1 MQPGRKQQAP
11 SFKRQAS
18 SVDSQENVGY
28 KNLKERRSKHM
39 AQSYPIWIDVSGDN
53 YKQSR
58 SFGSRDSVTMDI
70 KVGSS
75 KTYSNDLA
83 RVSIHMREDAAG
95 NRTFALALDGLVVR
109 SAVMTK
115 EKKFFHRDPEAA

>member
-1 MQPGRKQQAP
+1 M
-11 SFKRQAS
+11 
-18 SVDSQENVGY
+18 
-28 KNLKERRSKHM
+28 SK
-39 AQSYPIWIDVSGDN
+39 SYPIWIDVSGDN

-83 RVSIHMREDAAG
+83 RVSIHMREDDAG
-95 NRTFALALDGLVVR
+95 NRTFALALDGMVMR

-115 EKKFFHRDPEAA
+115 DKKFYHRDPKAA

>member
-1 MQPGRKQQAP
+1 
-11 SFKRQAS
+11 
-18 SVDSQENVGY
+18 
-28 KNLKERRSKHM
+28 M

-53 YKQSR
+53 YKKDK
-58 SFGSRDSVTMDI
+58 SFGSRDHVSLDI

-83 RVSIHMREDAAG
+83 RVSIHMQEDDAG
-95 NRTFALALDGLVVR
+95 NRTFALAVDGLVLR

-115 EKKFFHRDPEAA
+115 DKKFFHRDPKAA

>member
-1 MQPGRKQQAP
+1 
-11 SFKRQAS
+11 
-18 SVDSQENVGY
+18 
-28 KNLKERRSKHM
+28 M

-53 YKQSR
+53 YKKDK
-58 SFGSRDSVTMDI
+58 SFGSREHVTMDI

-83 RVSIHMREDAAG
+83 RVSIHMREDEAG
-95 NRTFALALDGLVVR
+95 NRTFALAVDGLVLR

-115 EKKFFHRDPEAA
+115 EKKFYHRDPEAA

>member
-1 MQPGRKQQAP
+1 
-11 SFKRQAS
+11 
-18 SVDSQENVGY
+18 
-28 KNLKERRSKHM
+28 M

-53 YKQSR
+53 YKNSK
-58 SFGSRDSVTMDI
+58 SFGSRDYVTLDI

-83 RVSIHMREDAAG
+83 RVSIHMREDDAG

-115 EKKFFHRDPEAA
+115 EKKFWHRDPKVA

>member
-1 MQPGRKQQAP
+1 
-11 SFKRQAS
+11 
-18 SVDSQENVGY
+18 
-28 KNLKERRSKHM
+28 M

-53 YKQSR
+53 YKKDK

-83 RVSIHMREDAAG
+83 RVSIHMREDDAG

-115 EKKFFHRDPEAA
+115 DKKFWHRDPKAA